1 MWYENCFT
9 DLPKTS
15 PRLGG
20 VMNANQVV
28 AENEQFQIENFDDL
42 TEQDIIILWRSFK
55 LVGLSGD
62 DAWHAIM
69 TGMALDMAFA
79 RTRGLSEVEH

>member
-1 MWYENCFT
+1 M
-9 DLPKTS
+9 K
-15 PRLGG
+15 
-20 VMNANQVV
+20 ANQVV
-28 AENEQFQIENFDDL
+28 AENEQFQVENFDDL

-55 LVGLSGD
+55 LAGLSGD
-62 DAWHAIM
+62 EAWHAVM

>member
-1 MWYENCFT
+1 
-9 DLPKTS
+9 
-15 PRLGG
+15 
-20 VMNANQVV
+20 MNTNQV
-28 AENEQFQIENFDDL
+28 ATENEQFQVENFDDL

-55 LVGLSGD
+55 LAGLSGD
-62 DAWHAIM
+62 EAWHAIM

>member
-1 MWYENCFT
+1 
-9 DLPKTS
+9 
-15 PRLGG
+15 
-20 VMNANQVV
+20 MNANQVV

-42 TEQDIIILWRSFK
+42 TEQDIIILSRSFK
-55 LVGLSGD
+55 LAGLSGD

>member
-1 MWYENCFT
+1 M
-9 DLPKTS
+9 K
-15 PRLGG
+15 
-20 VMNANQVV
+20 ANQVV
-28 AENEQFQIENFDDL
+28 VKNEQFQIENFDDL

-55 LVGLSGD
+55 LAGLSGD

-79 RTRGLSEVEH
+79 RAPGGYPRSNTKSYSIL

>member
-1 MWYENCFT
+1 M
-9 DLPKTS
+9 K
-15 PRLGG
+15 
-20 VMNANQVV
+20 VNQVLP
-28 AENEQFQIENFDDL
+28 ENEQFQVENFDDL

-55 LVGLSGD
+55 LAGLSGD
-62 DAWHAIM
+62 EAWHAIM

>member
-1 MWYENCFT
+1 
-9 DLPKTS
+9 
-15 PRLGG
+15 
-20 VMNANQVV
+20 MNTNQVA
-28 AENEQFQIENFDDL
+28 AENEQFQVENFDDL

-55 LVGLSGD
+55 LAGLSGD
-62 DAWHAIM
+62 EAWHAIM

>member
-1 MWYENCFT
+1 
-9 DLPKTS
+9 
-15 PRLGG
+15 
-20 VMNANQVV
+20 MNTNQVV
-28 AENEQFQIENFDDL
+28 TENEQFQLENFDDL

-55 LVGLSGD
+55 LAGLSGD
-62 DAWHAIM
+62 EAWHAIM

>member
-1 MWYENCFT
+1 
-9 DLPKTS
+9 
-15 PRLGG
+15 
-20 VMNANQVV
+20 MNTNQVV
-28 AENEQFQIENFDDL
+28 TENEQFQVENFDDL

-55 LVGLSGD
+55 LAGLSGD

>member
-1 MWYENCFT
+1 MKL
-9 DLPKTS
+9 DQVLP
-15 PRLGG
+15 
-20 VMNANQVV
+20 
-28 AENEQFQIENFDDL
+28 ENEQFQVENFDDL

-55 LVGLSGD
+55 LAGLSGD
-62 DAWHAIM
+62 EAWHAIM

>member
-1 MWYENCFT
+1 MKLNHV
-9 DLPKTS
+9 LP
-15 PRLGG
+15 
-20 VMNANQVV
+20 
-28 AENEQFQIENFDDL
+28 ENEQFQVENFDDL

-55 LVGLSGD
+55 LAGLSGD
-62 DAWHAIM
+62 EAWHAIM

>member
-1 MWYENCFT
+1 
-9 DLPKTS
+9 
-15 PRLGG
+15 
-20 VMNANQVV
+20 MNTNQVV
-28 AENEQFQIENFDDL
+28 TENEQFQVENFDDL

-55 LVGLSGD
+55 LAGLSGD

-79 RTRGLSEVEH
+79 RTRGLSEIEH

>member
-1 MWYENCFT
+1 M
-9 DLPKTS
+9 KT
-15 PRLGG
+15 
-20 VMNANQVV
+20 NQIV
-28 AENEQFQIENFDDL
+28 AENEQFQVENFDDL

-55 LVGLSGD
+55 LAGLSGD
-62 DAWHAIM
+62 EAWHAIM

>member
-1 MWYENCFT
+1 MKVNHV
-9 DLPKTS
+9 LP
-15 PRLGG
+15 
-20 VMNANQVV
+20 
-28 AENEQFQIENFDDL
+28 ENEQFQVENFDDL

-55 LVGLSGD
+55 LAGLSGD
-62 DAWHAIM
+62 EAWHAIM

>member
-1 MWYENCFT
+1 M
-9 DLPKTS
+9 K
-15 PRLGG
+15 
-20 VMNANQVV
+20 VNQVLT
-28 AENEQFQIENFDDL
+28 ENEQFQVENFDDL

-55 LVGLSGD
+55 LAGLSGD
-62 DAWHAIM
+62 EAWHAIM

>member
-1 MWYENCFT
+1 
-9 DLPKTS
+9 
-15 PRLGG
+15 
-20 VMNANQVV
+20 MNTNQVV
-28 AENEQFQIENFDDL
+28 TENEQFQVENFDDL

-55 LVGLSGD
+55 LAGLSGD
-62 DAWHAIM
+62 EAWHAIM

>member
-1 MWYENCFT
+1 MK
-9 DLPKTS
+9 L
-15 PRLGG
+15 
-20 VMNANQVV
+20 NQVV
-28 AENEQFQIENFDDL
+28 PENEQFQVENFDDL

-55 LVGLSGD
+55 LAGLSGD
-62 DAWHAIM
+62 EAWHAIM

>member
-1 MWYENCFT
+1 
-9 DLPKTS
+9 
-15 PRLGG
+15 
-20 VMNANQVV
+20 MNANQVV
-28 AENEQFQIENFDDL
+28 RENEQFQIDNFDDL

-55 LVGLSGD
+55 LAGLSGD

>member
-1 MWYENCFT
+1 MKV
-9 DLPKTS
+9 DQVLP
-15 PRLGG
+15 
-20 VMNANQVV
+20 
-28 AENEQFQIENFDDL
+28 ENEQFQVENFDDL

-55 LVGLSGD
+55 LAGLSGD
-62 DAWHAIM
+62 EAWHAIM

>member
-1 MWYENCFT
+1 
-9 DLPKTS
+9 
-15 PRLGG
+15 
-20 VMNANQVV
+20 V
-28 AENEQFQIENFDDL
+28 ENFDDL

-55 LVGLSGD
+55 LAGLSGD
-62 DAWHAIM
+62 EAWHAIM